1 MSHTVGKDSNELS
14 LQSYVR
20 AKSSSRKCRS
30 SPQGWSKREVEAGEI
45 FTETRGTQIC
55 EFLLLASWCWHQ
67 SIGGG
72 WGGFSHGKALVGCP

>member
-1 MSHTVGKDSNELS
+1 MNCHCKVMLELK
-14 LQSYVR
+14 VPPENAGAVHR
-20 AKSSSRKCRS
+20 
-30 SPQGWSKREVEAGEI
+30 GVEAGEI